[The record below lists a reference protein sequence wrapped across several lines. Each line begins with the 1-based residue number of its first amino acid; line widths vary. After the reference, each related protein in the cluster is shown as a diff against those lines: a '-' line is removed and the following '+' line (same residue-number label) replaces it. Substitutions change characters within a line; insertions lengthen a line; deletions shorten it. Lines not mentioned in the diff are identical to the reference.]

1 MKQRNLKL
9 SVAAVAALGC
19 MGSTAFAMEH
29 DFNGLLRIKGDFTNF
44 DQAGGNDASGSRKL
58 YRSNPSKSF
67 FYTEQRA
74 RLKYTGKFSDDVK
87 LVTQFEIDSRWGDS
101 SQFVARNQGGA
112 MEADSINL
120 ETKNVYMEFSDSNP
134 ADKSKGGNHAV

>member
-1 MKQRNLKL
+1 MKQRTLKL
-9 SVAAVAALGC
+9 TVAAVTALGC
-19 MGSTAFAMEH
+19 IGSSAFAMEH
-29 DFNGLLRIKGDFTNF
+29 EFNGMLRIKEDFTNY
-44 DQAGGNDASGSRKL
+44 DQAGGNDASGIRKL
-58 YRSNPSKSF
+58 YRTNPSHSF

-74 RLKYTGKFSDDVK
+74 RLKYTGTFSENVK

-120 ETKNVYMEFSDSNP
+120 ETKNVYMEFTVPTLPTRSLSDL
-134 ADKSKGGNHAV
+134 KF